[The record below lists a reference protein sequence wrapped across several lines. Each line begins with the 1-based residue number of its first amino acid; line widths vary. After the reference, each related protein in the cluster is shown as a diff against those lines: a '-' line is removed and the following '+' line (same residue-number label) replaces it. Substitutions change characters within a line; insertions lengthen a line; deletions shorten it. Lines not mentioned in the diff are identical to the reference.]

1 MKIFL
6 FYPEQLIIFGIGSGI
21 ISGNIDQNIERFI
34 DENELE
40 TRLNQLSIENIKVY
54 DSELSSTQPNNQIN
68 LKQEI
73 ELIHGKINTLSS
85 VISGN
90 VDQDIERFIDENE
103 LETRL
108 DEISIKDIDV
118 NVYLLIEKL
127 NNLNQETK

>member
-6 FYPEQLIIFGIGSGI
+6 FYLEQLIIFGIGSGI
-21 ISGNIDQNIERFI
+21 LSGIINQDIEKFI

-40 TRLNQLSIENIKVY
+40 TRLNQLSIENIKVNE
-54 DSELSSTQPNNQIN
+54 SELSSTQPNNQIN
-68 LKQEI
+68 LKQEL
-73 ELIHGKINTLSS
+73 ELIRGKINTLSS

-90 VDQDIERFIDENE
+90 IDQDIERFIDENE

-118 NVYLLIEKL
+118 NDQSLIDNL